1 MQLPDFP
8 SREMSV
14 QEVISVLLG
23 VAVVVAAA
31 VADVVVTAKKLC
43 LCYLFKCQQL
53 EFHEIIIKTKMIEI
67 VKKRIRKLLKV

>member
-1 MQLPDFP
+1 MQLPDLP

-31 VADVVVTAKKLC
+31 VADVVVAAAVADVVVTAAEAEAVVTAKKVC
-43 LCYLFKCQQL
+43 L
-53 EFHEIIIKTKMIEI
+53 
-67 VKKRIRKLLKV
+67 

>member
-14 QEVISVLLG
+14 QELISVLLG
-23 VAVVVAAA
+23 VAVVVVAAA
-31 VADVVVTAKKLC
+31 VADVVAAAAEAEAVVTAKKLC

-53 EFHEIIIKTKMIEI
+53 EFHEIIN
-67 VKKRIRKLLKV
+67 